1 VVIATVTELL
11 SAHGANICSF
21 HLARQ
26 EKGGVAVMT
35 IEIDSK
41 IDCELPVLK
50 EELEQDPEITT
61 CTAMLPIS

>member
-1 VVIATVTELL
+1 
-11 SAHGANICSF
+11 
-21 HLARQ
+21 
-26 EKGGVAVMT
+26 MT

>member
-1 VVIATVTELL
+1 
-11 SAHGANICSF
+11 
-21 HLARQ
+21 
-26 EKGGVAVMT
+26 MT

-50 EELEQDPEITT
+50 EELERDPEITT